1 MSYLA
6 QPTSK
11 TDYGVVLVGDFIDV
25 TDAGIISLQQDVGP
39 DADVTFSSVDAGDI
53 TVGGSNVVT
62 SVTPTAGYGID
73 ITNVITTGYNVTFDV
88 ANTGVVELL
97 EGPGISLSASSGS
110 ITISSYGAD
119 LINVY
124 GTTTSYT
131 ATLDDEYIG
140 VYSASAVTITLPIGV
155 PGRVYTVKD
164 EYGQGSG
171 KITIAPQ
178 TGQLIDGKAT
188 YVIGVP
194 YQSVSAVFRAG
205 KWWLI

>member
-6 QPTSK
+6 EPTSK
-11 TDYGVVLVGDFIDV
+11 LNYGIVQIGDFIEVD
-25 TDAGIISLQQDVGP
+25 DAGIISLQQDVSP
-39 DADVTFSSVDAGDI
+39 TADVEFNSVDAGDI

-62 SVTPTAGYGID
+62 SVTPTGGYGID
-73 ITNVITTGYNVTFDV
+73 ITNLQSSGYDVTFDV
-88 ANTGVVELL
+88 VNTGVVELL
-97 EGPGISLSASSGS
+97 AGPGISLSTSSGS

-131 ATLDDEYIG
+131 ATVNDEYIG
-140 VYSASAVTITLPIGV
+140 VSSATAVTITLPAGV
-155 PGRVYTVKD
+155 PGRVYTIKD

-171 KITIAPQ
+171 KITIQPQ
-178 TGQLIDGKAT
+178 TGQLIDGKIT